1 MRVDAEKLKSFC
13 TQVMCAGGLDEKD
26 SALFSDSL
34 VKADMRGI
42 GSHGVTRLKTY
53 FKRIQTGLVK
63 ADAQPEIM
71 ADNSALLLVN
81 GNNTMGVVSASYAMH
96 ECIERARKSGA
107 CFAAVN
113 GGNHFGYAAYYAEQA
128 GREGMIGIAM
138 ANGPVAIP
146 PIGGKDPVVGTNPLA
161 VVIPTA
167 GEIPIELDMATSV
180 VARGKIK
187 LAEKEGRSIP
197 LGWGVDAEGRQTTD
211 PAAVKCVLPFGG
223 AKGFAISLIIDILSS
238 CLSGAADSRTL
249 GSFYDFSGK
258 TQNSGFFVGA
268 VDISRITDAE
278 AFAERVSAMANDI
291 KNTPKAEGVAEI
303 FMPGE
308 IELKKQCAAAKEGI
322 ELSDAVIRELMELSK
337 ECSVPFDVCIKQET
351 AV

>member
-1 MRVDAEKLKSFC
+1 MKIDAEKLKVFC
-13 TQVMCAGGLDEKD
+13 TRIMCAGGLDEKD

-34 VKADMRGI
+34 VNADMRGI

-53 FKRIQTGLVK
+53 FKRIQSGLVR
-63 ADAQPEIM
+63 ADAKPEI
-71 ADNSALLLVN
+71 ASDNSALLLVN
-81 GNNTMGVVSASYAMH
+81 GNNTMGVISASFAMQ
-96 ECIERARKSGA
+96 ECIRRAEQSGA

-113 GGNHFGYAAYYAEQA
+113 GGNHFGYAAYFAEQA
-128 GREGMIGIAM
+128 GRAGMIGIAM

-167 GEIPIELDMATSV
+167 GDVPVELDMATSV

-238 CLSGAADSRTL
+238 CLSGANDSRTM

-268 VDISRITDAE
+268 VDIARIMDAD
-278 AFAERVSAMANDI
+278 AFKERVSEMAASI
-291 KNTPKAEGVAEI
+291 KNTARADGVSEI

-308 IELKKQCAAAKEGI
+308 IELRKQLAAAKEGI
-322 ELSDAVIRELMELSK
+322 NLSDAVVKELLELSE
-337 ECSVPFDVCIKQET
+337 ECRVPFDCELC
-351 AV
+351 